1 MKVLFRANWVDWVNA
16 TSLDIISNEKR
27 MTIEPTEITEIRNR
41 DVKSFKLGLV
51 FILSV
56 QFLITVIFANAT
68 WLICDMGHILCTTRY
83 AAFKMSHM
91 IWTR

>member
-1 MKVLFRANWVDWVNA
+1 MTVKHNTFRGNRIKVLFRANWVDWVNA

-41 DVKSFKLGLV
+41 DVKAFKLGLV

-68 WLICDMGHILCTTRY
+68 WAIHNGL
-83 AAFKMSHM
+83 
-91 IWTR
+91 